1 MKTSPKIDDYITR
14 SATFAQPILKH
25 LRSLVHRAG
34 PGVEEKMKWSFPHFD
49 YKGMMCSMAAFKGH
63 CAFTFWKGDLLQDP
77 ENFLDKSRSDSMGQ
91 LGRITSLSDLPP
103 DDVMTG
109 FIKEAM
115 RLNDENIKLPAKP
128 KTKAKK
134 ELEIPDWF
142 MAALKKN
149 SRALASFEGF
159 NYSHRKEYLEWVTEA
174 KREETRDK
182 RMQQTIEWLAE
193 GKSRNWQYE

>member
-25 LRSLVHRAG
+25 LRSLVHRAC